1 MSEQI
6 TDLIESV
13 MPGPRGK
20 QGPEGPRGLPGVNA
34 VPADEA
40 VAGYLEALDSK
51 SHAAAL
57 KLVRGEY
64 LVAFGDSITVGK
76 QSGITSRWTSQVA
89 SRLGLEEHNYAVNGA
104 AFGFERTDPRGNAI
118 PVIGS
123 QLTTAK
129 TDVDVDPK
137 RVGVVLVGAGVNDT
151 EDMTKNDMSV
161 ANMREFLAGV
171 RAYYPNA
178 RIVFNL
184 GQGGLR
190 FRKYGNDAVIV
201 LYRRMM
207 REAGQL
213 GASVLP
219 AWLMLWPYKPSDV
232 LQSDGVH
239 PSQHGHD
246 LLASG
251 VISAIESGQ
260 YHTGMEGLRF
270 SAINDGTDWTVAFGR
285 EFLADEML
293 ADTKIKQIA
302 GRVSLDDNGYVHLEL
317 MVIVNSNSGNF
328 EVPILNLPHWATQS
342 GFSYGSGT
350 ASVFDSS
357 DPQNG
362 IDIKPAPWSI
372 LPGEPDT
379 SNYTA
384 PVTIS
389 VAPRAVI
396 EGQTPNIKLDTTYP
410 TCH

>member
-6 TDLIESV
+6 TDLIESI

-20 QGPEGPRGLPGVNA
+20 QGEQGPRGLPGVNA

-57 KLVRGEY
+57 RLVRGEY

-89 SRLGLEEHNYAVNGA
+89 SRLGLEERNYAVNGS
-104 AFGFERTDPRGNAI
+104 AFGFARGSI
-118 PVIGS
+118 PPIPA
-123 QLTTAK
+123 QLETAK
-129 TDVDVDPK
+129 ADTTVDPQ
-137 RVGVVLVGAGVNDT
+137 RVGLVLVGAGVNDT
-151 EDMTKNDMSV
+151 EDMTKNDMTV
-161 ANMREFLAGV
+161 ANMRGFLAGV

-190 FRKYGNDAVIV
+190 FRKYGNDAVMV

-260 YHTGMEGLRF
+260 YHTGMEELRF
-270 SAINDGTDWTVAFGR
+270 SAINDGTDWTVPFGR

-317 MVIVNSNSGNF
+317 MVIVNSSSGNF

-342 GFSYGSGT
+342 GFDYGYGT

-389 VAPRAVI
+389 VAPREVI
-396 EGQTPNIKLDTTYP
+396 EGQTPYIKLDITYP